1 MVTEPGPRINFLQY
15 SQDGGNCW
23 TLRLPVNQN
32 YPDLCLCVAVMECC
46 ILQMFVPS
54 HTFPL
59 EQAQVYCLSGNTKL
73 FFEEIHHGEFSGHF
87 FEMWETN
94 RCIKFSF
101 FFRAHTKVDI
111 RLFTHSYPSCPFKDT
126 KYGKQT
132 DWSRS
137 ATFIKKTITSVV
149 EINRRNL
156 I

>member
-15 SQDGGNCW
+15 SHDGGNCW

-101 FFRAHTKVDI
+101 FFLELTPKSTSDSLHTATLHVHSKTRNMENTQTGVDQPHSLRKLS
-111 RLFTHSYPSCPFKDT
+111 RL
-126 KYGKQT
+126 
-132 DWSRS
+132 WSR
-137 ATFIKKTITSVV
+137 
-149 EINRRNL
+149 
-156 I
+156 